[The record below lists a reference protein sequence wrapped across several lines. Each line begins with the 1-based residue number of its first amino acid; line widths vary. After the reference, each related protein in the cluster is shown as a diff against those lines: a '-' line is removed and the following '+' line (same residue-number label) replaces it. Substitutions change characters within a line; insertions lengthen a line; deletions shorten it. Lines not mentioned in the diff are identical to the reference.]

1 MLGRGKKMGRGVQ
14 KENRGWT
21 TCKVTD
27 GHEEMWTEM
36 QSYGRVAKRLF
47 FFFFSISKAEKYFIL
62 SCLCCCNIN
71 SFQNPDLQFAF
82 FFFFP
87 YKNVV
92 NFKTVGF
99 I

>member
-1 MLGRGKKMGRGVQ
+1 MGRGVQ

-47 FFFFSISKAEKYFIL
+47 FFFFQSAKLKNISF
-62 SCLCCCNIN
+62 
-71 SFQNPDLQFAF
+71 
-82 FFFFP
+82 
-87 YKNVV
+87 
-92 NFKTVGF
+92 
-99 I
+99 